1 MKIHNTLKNRKEEF
15 ISIEVGKVKIY
26 GCGVTPYKPSH
37 LGHAM
42 QGVIF
47 DIIRRYFEYKGNEVT
62 YVRNYTDIDDKIIN
76 AAKELGIPPLQ
87 HSENIIKRSDADF
100 EALRVRKADHE
111 PKVSETIPEIIIFI
125 QDLIARGMAYA
136 TDKGNVYY
144 EVKKFQG
151 YGKLSNQNIN
161 ELKHGTRKEI
171 EGDKK
176 DSVDFALWKSS
187 KDEGFNWDSPWGQ
200 GRPGWHIECS
210 AMSKKFLG
218 QHFDIH
224 GGGGDL
230 VFPHHENEIAQSEA
244 VGGGKFANY
253 WIHNGLLMVGK
264 DKMSKSLKN
273 DVSIEAWLKIYHP
286 EVIRYLIITNHYRSH
301 VQFVPERYADANQKV
316 FQVYKALEKVDQI
329 IGSFTDKNEIEY
341 DELIKEFEE
350 SMDNDF
356 NTVPTIA
363 QIHKI
368 IRTINTILESK
379 EIDKQI
385 LNTYVSFIRK
395 VGEVLGLFDLQPSF
409 ALEQIRELELSK
421 RNVSKQQI
429 QDLVE
434 ERNNFKKSGDYAK
447 GDEIRDKL
455 KILGVTVSDSKT
467 GTTWDIDL

>member
-1 MKIHNTLKNRKEEF
+1 MKIHNTLKNKKEEF
-15 ISIEVGKVKIY
+15 TPIETGKVRMY

-42 QGVIF
+42 QAVIF
-47 DIIRRYFEYKGNEVT
+47 DIIRRYFEYKGNQVT

-76 AAKELGIPPLQ
+76 AAKEIGIPPLQ
-87 HSENIIKRSDADF
+87 HSENIMKRCDADF
-100 EALRVRKADHE
+100 EALRVRKADYE
-111 PKVSETIPEIIIFI
+111 PKVSETIPEIISFI
-125 QDLIARGMAYA
+125 QDLIARGMAY
-136 TDKGNVYY
+136 TTNKGNVYY

-151 YGKLSNQNIN
+151 YGKLSNQNID
-161 ELKHGTRKEI
+161 ELRHGTRKEI
-171 EGDKK
+171 EEDKK

-187 KDEGFNWDSPWGQ
+187 KDEGFSWDSPWGK

-218 QHFDIH
+218 EHFDIH
-224 GGGGDL
+224 GGGDL

-244 VGGGKFANY
+244 VSDGKFANY

-301 VQFVPERYADANQKV
+301 VQFIPERYADANQKV
-316 FQVYKALEKVDQI
+316 FQVYKALEKADEIV
-329 IGSFTDKNEIEY
+329 GNSTDKNEPEY
-341 DELIKEFEE
+341 MKLIKEFEE

-356 NTVPTIA
+356 NTVPVIA
-363 QIHKI
+363 QIHKT
-368 IRTINTILESK
+368 IRAINSILESEK
-379 EIDKQI
+379 IDKQM
-385 LNTYVSFIRK
+385 LNTYISFIRK
-395 VGEVLGLFDLQPSF
+395 VGEALGLFDLNPSL
-409 ALEQIRELELSK
+409 ALEQIRELELAK
-421 RNVSKQQI
+421 RNVGKQQI
-429 QDLVE
+429 LDLVE
-434 ERNNFKKSGDYAK
+434 ERNHFKKSGDYKK

-455 KILGVTVSDSKT
+455 KLLGVTVSDGKT

>member
-1 MKIHNTLKNRKEEF
+1 M
-15 ISIEVGKVKIY
+15 Y

-42 QGVIF
+42 QAVIF
-47 DIIRRYFEYKGNEVT
+47 DIIRRYFEYKGNKVI
-62 YVRNYTDIDDKIIN
+62 YVRNYTDIDDKIIDS
-76 AAKELGIPPLQ
+76 AKEIGVLPLE
-87 HSENIIKRSDADF
+87 HSENIIKRCDIDF
-100 EALRVRKADHE
+100 NALRVRKADYE
-111 PKVSETIPEIIIFI
+111 PKVSETISEVISFI
-125 QDLIARGMAYA
+125 QDLIGKGFAYI

-144 EVKKFQG
+144 DVKKFPG

-161 ELKHGTRKEI
+161 ELRHGTRKEV
-171 EGDKK
+171 EEDKK
-176 DSVDFALWKSS
+176 DAIDFALWKTS
-187 KDEGFNWDSPWGQ
+187 KDEGFSWDSPWGK

-244 VGGGKFANY
+244 ANNGEFANY

-273 DVSIEAWLKIYHP
+273 DVSIEEWLKVYHP

-316 FQVYKALEKVDQI
+316 FQVYKVLGK
-329 IGSFTDKNEIEY
+329 TDEVLNGATEIDSSEFN
-341 DELIKEFEE
+341 ELIQEFEQ

-356 NTVPTIA
+356 NTVQVVA
-363 QIHKI
+363 QIHQI
-368 IRTINTILESK
+368 IRAVNTILESK
-379 EIDKQI
+379 EIDKRK
-385 LNTYVSFIRK
+385 LNTYVTFIRK
-395 VGEVLGLFDLQPSF
+395 VGEVLGLFDLKPSEI
-409 ALEQIRELELSK
+409 LEQIRAIELGK
-421 RNVSKQQI
+421 RKIDNSTI
-429 QDLVE
+429 IDLVE
-434 ERNNFKKSGDYAK
+434 KRNSFKKSGDYEKA
-447 GDEIRDKL
+447 DKVRNQL
-455 KILGVTVSDSKT
+455 KLLGVTVNDSKT